1 MLIYTKISDIVVKNY
16 MYGYVL
22 YFMGIKFFEHTDKT
36 LEELC
41 RIKGLNPVNVATE
54 LESSVS
60 DENESSLDFGKYP
73 VELILQYL
81 SHKHQEFINRKL
93 PYLSR
98 LIDGLPKIYSL
109 DSVREDLKFVF
120 PLFVEDFVQHIYD
133 EENHMFSYIRLLV
146 DASRGLANPSLV
158 YYQSEKHSMEKFS
171 LDHHGV
177 DNEMDGIRSLTEN
190 YTLAC
195 NESNFYRLTFE
206 ALRSFEQELLVH
218 ANIENNIL
226 MPKAVIL
233 ENQVRRKY
241 LRKVKLN

>member
-1 MLIYTKISDIVVKNY
+1 

-22 YFMGIKFFEHTDKT
+22 YFMGIKFFEHTERT

-41 RIKGLNPVNVATE
+41 RLKGLDPVAVVTE
-54 LESSVS
+54 LESAVAG
-60 DENESSLDFGKYP
+60 EYEAALDFGKYP

-98 LIDGLPKIYSL
+98 LIDRLPKVNSL
-109 DSVREDLKFVF
+109 ESVREDLKFVF
-120 PLFVEDFVQHIYD
+120 PLFVEDFIQHIYE

-158 YYQSEKHSMEKFS
+158 YYQTEKHSMKNFS
-171 LDHHGV
+171 EDHHGV
-177 DNEMDGIRSLTEN
+177 DNEMDGIRSLTNN
-190 YTLAC
+190 YSIEC
-195 NESNFYRLTFE
+195 NHNIFYQLTFD
-206 ALRSFEQELLVH
+206 ALRSFEQELLIH

-226 MPKAVIL
+226 LPKATIL
-233 ENQVRRKY
+233 ENQIRRKY

>member
-1 MLIYTKISDIVVKNY
+1 

-22 YFMGIKFFEHTDKT
+22 YFMGIKFFEHTHRT

-41 RIKGLNPVNVATE
+41 RIKGLDPNAVASE
-54 LESSVS
+54 LESAVT
-60 DENESSLDFGKYP
+60 DEHESALDFGKYP

-98 LIDGLPKIYSL
+98 LIDRLPKENCL
-109 DSVREDLKFVF
+109 ESVRDDLKFVF
-120 PLFVEDFVQHIYD
+120 PLFVEDFVQHIYE

-146 DASRGLANPSLV
+146 DASRGLANPSLL
-158 YYQSEKHSMEKFS
+158 YYQTEKHSMKKFS
-171 LDHHGV
+171 EDHHGV

-190 YTLAC
+190 YSTEC
-195 NESNFYRLTFE
+195 NKNNFYKLTFD
-206 ALRSFEQELLVH
+206 ALRSFENELLVH

-226 MPKAVIL
+226 LPKAIIL